1 MVAHATTNQSV
12 VSGLRPITSSADL
25 IGVARLVERAFADD
39 MDASGR
45 QAMREM
51 RVMSQLFGWL
61 DVFGGPGAGAMPG
74 FVWVENGTIVGNVT
88 VRKLNLAGFGWMIGN
103 VAVDPAWQRR
113 GIARQLMQAALDHA
127 RDHNA
132 QWIALQ
138 VRSDNAAARALYRS
152 LGFEDAGETVY
163 FENTRPVPAARPLP
177 PVEGRL
183 RIARPTDT
191 DRLYTLAQS
200 LVPESAR
207 WTEPLNRGQFDLGV
221 EKRLGNTLTRTR
233 AAWRVVETGDQL
245 WGAAA
250 LEVNGWTR
258 RGQLGLW
265 VAPARVG
272 RVEQLLIDSVLAELA
287 PHTRSISA
295 RLPGDHVA
303 GRVALITRGFQQVRA
318 LTHMRLRINQ

>member
-1 MVAHATTNQSV
+1 MVAHATTNNPII
-12 VSGLRPITSSADL
+12 SGLRPITSSYDL
-25 IGVARLVERAFADD
+25 IGVSRLVERAFADD

-61 DVFGGPGAGAMPG
+61 DVFGGPGAGVMPG
-74 FVWVENGTIVGNVT
+74 FVWLENGVIVGNVT

-103 VAVDPAWQRR
+103 VAVDPAWRRR

-127 RDHNA
+127 REHNA

-138 VRSDNAAARALYRS
+138 VRSDNAAARRLYHS
-152 LGFEDAGETVY
+152 LGFEDTGETVY
-163 FENTRPVPAARPLP
+163 FETERPVPTQRPLP

-183 RIARPTDT
+183 RAARSTDT
-191 DRLYTLAQS
+191 DQLYALAQS

-207 WTEPLNRGQFDLGV
+207 WTEPLSRGQFDLNF
-221 EKRLGNTLTRTR
+221 EKRLSNTLTRTH
-233 AAWRVVETGDQL
+233 AAWRVVETGKQL
-245 WGAAA
+245 GGAAS

-258 RGQLGLW
+258 RGRLGLW
-265 VAPARVG
+265 VAPARAG
-272 RVEQLLIDSVLAELA
+272 RVEQVLIDSVLAEL
-287 PHTRSISA
+287 PPRTRSISA

-303 GRVALITRGFQQVRA
+303 GRVGLITRGFRQVRA
-318 LTHMRLRINQ
+318 LTHMRLRVQ